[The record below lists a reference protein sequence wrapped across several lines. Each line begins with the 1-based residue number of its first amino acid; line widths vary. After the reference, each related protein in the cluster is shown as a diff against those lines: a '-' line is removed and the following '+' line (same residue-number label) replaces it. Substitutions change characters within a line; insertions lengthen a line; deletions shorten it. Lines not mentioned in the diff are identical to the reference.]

1 MNASHV
7 QNSGGASDL
16 VITNNAPLPERCSV
30 DTSSETNPK
39 EVSIDNGTEEV
50 TSVFRNLSA
59 DDPDPEIT
67 EIESLC
73 VQCRGNGLTRLMLT
87 KIPFYKEVVLMSFK
101 CSDCDWEN
109 NELQSAAQVQE
120 KGVEFKL
127 SVKTAKDLTR
137 QVVKTE
143 WASVTVP
150 ELQFEIPPRTQDGT
164 VTTIEGILQRAL
176 DGLKTKLNDPEV
188 KGTENM
194 QRLKT
199 FLFNLRNL
207 IKGNVPFTFILRDC
221 SGNSFLENIFA
232 PHSDPEMEVSH
243 FDRTKEENA
252 LLGFVNS
259 TDTSEHPEE
268 SSGAEDSSFLKEEV
282 LQFPTNCP
290 HCGSPTF
297 TNMKVTQIPHFK
309 DVVIMA
315 TSCSSCGH
323 RTSEVKSGGGIS
335 SCGKKISLKV
345 TNFSDLKRD
354 LVKSETCSILIPEL
368 ELEVGAAAL
377 GGRYTT
383 VEGLLTN
390 VKEQLTESNPLLCGD
405 SISPERKERMELFLS
420 KLDEVIN
427 AKRMVTLILDDP
439 CGNSYLEHLNS
450 LDEDSNISITEY
462 QRSKEQEDVLGIS
475 DMKTEN
481 YEES

>member
-1 MNASHV
+1 MSSSDI
-7 QNSGGASDL
+7 QSSSGASDL
-16 VITNNAPLPERCSV
+16 VITNSAPLPERSPV
-30 DTSSETNPK
+30 DTFSETNPK
-39 EVSIDNGTEEV
+39 DASGGNGTEEV

-73 VQCRGNGLTRLMLT
+73 VQCGGNGLTKLMLT

-101 CSDCDWEN
+101 CNDCDWEN

-127 SVKTAKDLTR
+127 NVKTTKDLTR

-150 ELQFEIPPRTQDGT
+150 ELEFEIPPRTQDGT

-176 DGLKTKLNDPEV
+176 DGLQTKLTDPEV
-188 KGTENM
+188 KDTEHM

-207 IKGNVPFTFILRDC
+207 IKGNVHFTFVLRDC
-221 SGNSFLENIFA
+221 SGNSFVENIFA
-232 PHSDPEMEVSH
+232 PHGDPEMEITH

-252 LLGFVNS
+252 LLGIAS
-259 TDTSEHPEE
+259 PTSSLDHPDE
-268 SSGAEDSSFLKEEV
+268 SSATEDSNFLKEEV

-290 HCGSPTF
+290 HCSASTF

-309 DVVIMA
+309 DVIIMA
-315 TSCSSCGH
+315 TTCSSCGH
-323 RTSEVKSGGGIS
+323 RTAEVKSGGGIQS
-335 SCGKKISLKV
+335 LGKKISVKV
-345 TNFSDLKRD
+345 TNLADLKRD

-390 VKEQLTESNPLLCGD
+390 VKEQLSESNPLLSGD
-405 SISPERKERMELFLS
+405 SASPEKKQQMEMFLS

-427 AKRMVTLILDDP
+427 ATRTVTLILDDP
-439 CGNSYLEHLNS
+439 CGNSYLEHLS
-450 LDEDSNISITEY
+450 SPGEDSNVSITEY
-462 QRSKEQEDVLGIS
+462 QRTKEQEDELGIS

-481 YEES
+481 YGES